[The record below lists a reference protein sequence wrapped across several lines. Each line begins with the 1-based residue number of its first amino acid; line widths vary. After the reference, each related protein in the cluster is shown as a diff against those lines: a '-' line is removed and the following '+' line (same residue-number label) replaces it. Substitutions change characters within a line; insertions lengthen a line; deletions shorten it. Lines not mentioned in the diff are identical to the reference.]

1 MLVSWCLLAKEMI
14 MSNLDFDSNKI
25 KKKWKELYTEK
36 DKIIS
41 FIDNF
46 DTSNSKFASKV
57 YLEESKKKTKYR
69 S

>member
-1 MLVSWCLLAKEMI
+1 